1 MSTAKASARAPADSI
16 RIAVTSIS
24 TCTSVTISSLQ
35 ELLSPTPRT
44 EDQKENVRLKTS
56 RSVTVT
62 ATARTKAA
70 TRTKAKAK
78 VAVVEVVEEIEQ
90 PLSPRDKFVLAT
102 DVVNST
108 LKCLSDALKPQSKAI
123 KRVDSAKSHAST
135 TAAHARN
142 PSSTSQAHAPLSR
155 SSSYSQKPL
164 QERSATDLTNSPRKK
179 SSLRRSS
186 SYSSYSRSGPSPGLI
201 AISEC
206 ARIAFQY
213 LRTPEA
219 AKLAGKGMPALQL
232 ESGMLALIGKLLA
245 HGLDSAAIKELRT
258 LKRRLEAYM
267 GNNEEGTAIKSVKP
281 NTTTKTPTSQPE
293 KETLATLLHFANID
307 TSSPAL
313 SVVVS
318 YQTHVLRAIAA
329 SKRPN
334 VINAVLEYLA
344 FTQQSS
350 PANLIT
356 HLATSIESVSKSARQ
371 LESLAQTILSLCPS
385 VSTSEDSLACN
396 EQLRPNPDTTFQ
408 LQSLAFQ
415 IRQRWWKLA
424 KHQGDLGKEL
434 LEPFAKCLS
443 TFARRSSSPTSEKY
457 DLARTKF
464 QEIQDGTSIS
474 SHSSSAFAAVT
485 RTLSSLAQAASLTD
499 EALQWTESPSPQKA
513 ASISA
518 SRSAA
523 RLVRCAALSLE
534 SKLLQ
539 DQNIDIEEPIEKAL
553 ASLGGS
559 LSGGSS
565 DLDILLTEVV
575 GLRRIAT
582 KALSAIIPPTRPT
595 APSPSTSLQLLF
607 SIVSACTRFVARYV
621 GKVPETADSKALIRH
636 GERVN
641 MALKVIK
648 GITESVTLA
657 SKLSVSLQTVSW
669 DELDTMLQSYTSVLL
684 DLQGGPETNNSGAL
698 KLHRDLQYPL
708 VRISNIY
715 WAYHIQCRKSGEKTK
730 VWLNAMA
737 RSVQIL
743 DARSKEE
750 KDTGLLGMKLEK
762 IGEVF
767 ERENRP
773 EDAVSHFLRAI
784 EHHIQS
790 GVLTTAAGFISATSV
805 QRVLELSDGASV
817 IGRLLRS
824 LHLSFITHG
833 VKGRDQVAF
842 FDNVDL
848 TRGERGFLLEL
859 QLVLF
864 SKYALKTQHWDPT
877 LTPSFLKLSET
888 LLELYT
894 ACDFPVRRQ
903 RVAILLI
910 RLATEKPELSPLS
923 RLDPLDQFKVAA
935 DGDLGEDS
943 NLAKFQDHIHETL
956 NVELNFR
963 KHSPSI
969 SKLKASLQTW
979 QTILD
984 SVDSWVPLLDKV
996 DDTTKW
1002 ITQLEMISDYLAV
1015 KGEEYLRIPVLNMIV
1030 RILELRDDSDSTQ
1043 VVLALS
1049 KYALQL
1055 LELGYSGKAGLNLA
1069 KAQSILSSTEA
1080 TAEAR
1085 LHWHVA
1091 YALYLLRIGNTE
1103 KCENTLAAA
1112 ERIVLDDGEQFVAL
1126 VKSANTISGRVRFNR
1141 LLADAAYIY
1150 SLFAMETGKHDD
1162 ALRYAKHCVTLNRR
1176 CWGTIENKSN
1186 AKRRPGGTD
1195 PEMDS
1200 LTDGVANLSTS
1211 GRDVPQVWSMTHE
1224 SLSGTAF
1231 WPHVPSIYRG
1241 LTHQSQVYAHQGMFQ
1256 EAVFFADQAEKV
1268 ASAVG
1273 AGSLLLDNI
1282 TKRVHY
1288 WVNGGRADKAQD
1300 VMALAE
1306 PLFSQKHIGLA
1317 SFHLASAAIYRETG
1331 EVDEEIEAYETSESL
1346 LQGLKQSSFIQELD
1360 KIVDAEESLAN
1371 QLSKMHLNVP
1381 EKKTVKPARQPRGRK
1396 PAPKPPARTARKTT
1410 TAKSQTPQA
1419 STSEECT
1426 PLSQLQGDIL
1436 RRKATAK
1443 LIQNRFTLAVELL
1456 EKAEMMQIGQHSTL
1470 QYHLASFRRL
1480 VAQSMKELSTDF
1492 TFNTLPEST
1501 ISFPALARADRK
1513 LSEGARSSLLSPAAR
1528 RTSLLAASARGKGA
1542 AKEHFGATLQNA
1554 RDCLADI
1561 HNIALQTGANS
1572 VVHEVGRALSGV
1584 TVLLSAANCGIIKG
1598 SLHPLYVAY
1607 WSELPKQHAL
1617 LLEQSAINADKENP
1631 TREELL
1637 SWPQLQ
1643 SKDKPAYA
1651 SPGQFQREYID
1662 IIPDSWTAISL
1673 SLNENHDELYITRY
1687 HAGQSPF
1694 ILRLP
1699 MARHNSRDMDEEVFG
1714 FEDGKRDLTE
1724 IIDLSD
1730 FSTHSG
1736 RDMEAKGAKVEWW
1749 AEREALDARL
1759 RDLLVNIENI
1769 WLGGFRGIFSQHLR
1783 QPSLLARFQKSF
1795 QNILNRHLPSR
1806 QGRGQ
1811 QKKLNFDPRIL
1822 ELFIGLGD
1830 ATDEEIDLDEPLM
1843 DLVYFVVDI
1852 LQFNGERNAY
1862 DEIDFDAMV
1871 IDTLDALRAYHST
1884 SQKAA
1889 TEQTHTILILDKNL
1903 HAFPWESLPSL
1914 QALSISRLPSLAALR
1929 ERLLTARASASDKQI
1944 RPGHHICSSAGG
1956 ASILNPSGDLTHTQK
1971 TILPHLDGMEGT
1983 WNHIIGRAPEEKE
1996 FEAALGKKDLLL
2008 YFGHGSGAQYI
2019 RGRTVKKLYNGQG
2032 SANNFQFSS
2041 STNSHVS
2048 EDMSGQA
2055 GCATALL
2062 FGCSSA
2068 MVNEHGIYE
2077 PSGMLSAYMS
2087 AGAPAVLG
2095 MLWDVTDKDC
2105 DRFAVRTGEIWGL
2118 WPGPSS
2124 AASPSKEKGKK
2135 EKSGIAGKVRKLVKD
2150 VEKARG
2156 AGIGRGKGKKVDA
2169 STGEEEG
2176 AEVVRR
2182 RGVGLDEA
2190 VRGGREA
2197 CVLRYLNGA
2206 AAVVYGIP
2214 VFLE

>member
-1 MSTAKASARAPADSI
+1 MSTAKVSARTLADSI
-16 RIAVTSIS
+16 RTAVASIS
-24 TCTSVTISSLQ
+24 TCTSTTTNSLQ
-35 ELLSPTPRT
+35 ELLNPLPTT
-44 EDQKENVRLKTS
+44 EDQKENVRLKSS

-62 ATARTKAA
+62 ATARTKIPP
-70 TRTKAKAK
+70 RTKAKAK
-78 VAVVEVVEEIEQ
+78 VAVVEVVEELEQ
-90 PLSPRDKFVLAT
+90 PLLPKEKFVLAT

-108 LKCLSDALKPQSKAI
+108 LKSLSDALKPQSKSLR
-123 KRVDSAKSHAST
+123 RVDSAKSHAST

-164 QERSATDLTNSPRKK
+164 QERSVTDLTNSPRKK

-186 SYSSYSRSGPSPGLI
+186 SYSSYSRSGPAPGII
-201 AISEC
+201 AVGEC

-213 LRTPEA
+213 LRTSEA

-245 HGLDSAAIKELRT
+245 HGLDGAAIKELRI
-258 LKRRLEAYM
+258 LKRRLETYM
-267 GNNEEGTAIKSVKP
+267 GSNEEETGTKSLKRKP
-281 NTTTKTPTSQPE
+281 ATKTPTPQPE
-293 KETLATLLHFANID
+293 ETLATLLHFANVD
-307 TSSPAL
+307 TSSLAL
-313 SVVVS
+313 PIVVS

-334 VINAVLEYLA
+334 VINAALGYLA
-344 FTQQSS
+344 FSQQSS
-350 PANLIT
+350 PANLIS
-356 HLATSIESVSKSARQ
+356 HLAKSIESVSKLARQ
-371 LESLAQTILSLCPS
+371 LESLAQAILSLCPS
-385 VSTSEDSLACN
+385 VSSSEDTLACN
-396 EQLRPNPDTTFQ
+396 EQLRPSPDVTFQ

-415 IRQRWWKLA
+415 IRQRWWRLA
-424 KHQGDLGKEL
+424 KHEGDLGKEL

-443 TFARRSSSPTSEKY
+443 TFARRSSSLASEKY
-457 DLARTKF
+457 DLARKEF
-464 QEIQDGTSIS
+464 QEIQDGASIY
-474 SHSSSAFAAVT
+474 SHSSSAFAAIT

-499 EALQWTESPSPQKA
+499 EALQWAESPSPQKA
-513 ASISA
+513 ASSSA

-539 DQNIDIEEPIEKAL
+539 GQDIDIEEPIGEAL

-559 LSGGSS
+559 LSGGSN
-565 DLDILLTEVV
+565 DLDTLFTEVV

-582 KALSAIIPPTRPT
+582 RVLSATTLLNRST

-607 SIVSACTRFVARYV
+607 SLVSACTRFVARYV
-621 GKVPETADSKALIRH
+621 GKVPDIADAKALIRH
-636 GERVN
+636 GERIN

-657 SKLSVSLQTVSW
+657 SKLSVSSQTVSW
-669 DELDTMLQSYTSVLL
+669 DELDTILQSYTSVLL
-684 DLQGGPETNNSGAL
+684 ELQGGPDTNDINAL
-698 KLHRDLQYPL
+698 KLHHDLQYPL
-708 VRISNIY
+708 VRVSNIY
-715 WAYHIQCRKSGEKTK
+715 WAYHIQRKKNGDETK
-730 VWLNAMA
+730 VWLNAMV

-750 KDTGLLGMKLEK
+750 KDAGLLGMKLEK

-767 ERENRP
+767 ETGNRP
-773 EDAVSHFLRAI
+773 EDAVTYFLRAI

-790 GVLTTAAGFISATSV
+790 GVLTTAAGLISTTSV
-805 QRVLELSDGASV
+805 QRVLELSDGASI

-824 LHLSFITHG
+824 LHLSFIRHG
-833 VKGRDQVAF
+833 VRGKDQVAY
-842 FDNVDL
+842 FDNVNL
-848 TRGERGFLLEL
+848 TDAERGFLLEL

-864 SKYALKTQHWDPT
+864 SKHALKTQHWDPA
-877 LTPSFLKLSET
+877 LTPSFLEMSNT
-888 LLELYT
+888 LLELYS
-894 ACDFPVRRQ
+894 ARNFPVRRQ
-903 RVAILLI
+903 RVVILLI
-910 RLATEKPELSPLS
+910 RLAVEKPEISPLS
-923 RLDPLDQFKVAA
+923 RLDPLDQFKVTAN
-935 DGDLGEDS
+935 GDLGEDS

-956 NVELNFR
+956 SVQLNLCEP
-963 KHSPSI
+963 SPSI
-969 SKLKASLQTW
+969 PKLKGSLLTW

-984 SVDSWVPLLDKV
+984 SADSWFSLLDKV

-1002 ITQLEMISDYLAV
+1002 ITQLEMISDYLAI

-1043 VVLALS
+1043 SVLALS
-1049 KYALQL
+1049 KLALQL

-1069 KAQSILSSTEA
+1069 KAQSILSNTEA

-1091 YALYLLRIGNTE
+1091 YAL
-1103 KCENTLAAA
+1103 
-1112 ERIVLDDGEQFVAL
+1112 
-1126 VKSANTISGRVRFNR
+1126 
-1141 LLADAAYIY
+1141 LLADASYVY
-1150 SLFAMETGKHDD
+1150 SLFAMEIGRHDD

-1186 AKRRPGGTD
+1186 AKRAPFTGSTD
-1195 PEMDS
+1195 AEMDG
-1200 LTDGVANLSTS
+1200 LTEGVANLSTS
-1211 GRDVPQVWSMTHE
+1211 ERDVPQAWSMTHE
-1224 SLSGTAF
+1224 SLSGTAL

-1282 TKRVHY
+1282 TKRVQY
-1288 WVNGGRADKAQD
+1288 WANGGRADKAQD

-1306 PLFSQKHIGLA
+1306 PSFSQKHLGLA
-1317 SFHLASAAIYRETG
+1317 SFHLSSAAIYRATG
-1331 EVDEEIEAYETSESL
+1331 EIDEEVEAYKNCESL
-1346 LQGLKQSSFIQELD
+1346 LQVLSQDPFIHQLD
-1360 KIVDAEESLAN
+1360 RIVNAEDFLAD
-1371 QLSKMHLNVP
+1371 QLSGMHLDVP
-1381 EKKTVKPARQPRGRK
+1381 EKKSVKPARQPRGRRL
-1396 PAPKPPARTARKTT
+1396 AAKPPARTARKTPV
-1410 TAKSQTPQA
+1410 ARSPTPQP
-1419 STSEECT
+1419 STCEECT
-1426 PLSQLQGDIL
+1426 PLSQLHGDIL
-1436 RRKATAK
+1436 RRKATAM
-1443 LIQNRFTLAVELL
+1443 LIQNKFTLAVELL
-1456 EKAEMMQIGQHSTL
+1456 EKAEAMQIGQHSAL
-1470 QYHLASFRRL
+1470 QHHLASFKRL
-1480 VAQSMKELSTDF
+1480 VAQSMKDISTDF

-1501 ISFPALARADRK
+1501 ISFPALGRADRK

-1528 RTSLLAASARGKGA
+1528 RTSVLAASVRGKGA
-1542 AKEHFGATLQNA
+1542 AKEYFGVTLQKA
-1554 RDCLADI
+1554 RDCLSEI
-1561 HNIALQTGANS
+1561 HNMAYQIGANS
-1572 VVHEVGRALSGV
+1572 IVNQVGRALSSV
-1584 TVLLSAANCGIIKG
+1584 TVLLSAAHCGIIKG

-1607 WSELPKQHAL
+1607 WSELPKQHTL
-1617 LLEQSAINADKENP
+1617 LLEQSAIKADKDNP

-1637 SWPQLQ
+1637 SWPQFK
-1643 SKDKPAYA
+1643 SKDNPAYA
-1651 SPGQFQREYID
+1651 SAGQFQREYID
-1662 IIPDSWTAISL
+1662 IIPDSWTAVSL
-1673 SLNENHDELYITRY
+1673 SLNEDQDELYITRY

-1714 FEDGKRDLTE
+1714 FEDGKRDLAE

-1749 AEREALDARL
+1749 TEREALDARL

-1830 ATDEEIDLDEPLM
+1830 ATNEEIDLDEPLM

-1871 IDTLDALRAYHST
+1871 IETLDALRAYHSA
-1884 SQKAA
+1884 SHKAP

-1929 ERLLTARASASDKQI
+1929 ERLLTARASASSSDKEPN
-1944 RPGHHICSSAGG
+1944 PGHHICSSAGG

-1971 TILPHLDGMEGT
+1971 TIRPHLDGMEGT

-1996 FEAALGKKDLLL
+1996 FEAALGQKDLLL

-2019 RGRTVKKLYNGQG
+2019 RSRTVKKLYNGQG
-2032 SANNFQFSS
+2032 SANIFPTPP
-2041 STNSHVS
+2041 STNSQNN
-2048 EDMSGQA
+2048 ENANGKA

-2068 MVNEHGIYE
+2068 LVDEHGIYE

-2118 WPGPSS
+2118 WPELSS
-2124 AASPSKEKGKK
+2124 AASPSRETGRK

-2156 AGIGRGKGKKVDA
+2156 AGFGRGKGKKADV